1 MERAGGAGAWLPMQV
16 IAPGFRNGTDA
27 KRGVSA
33 QPACLH
39 VPSSPLQGQNS
50 QM

>member
-1 MERAGGAGAWLPMQV
+1 MGPAQV
-16 IAPGFRNGTDA
+16 IASGFRNGTDA

-33 QPACLH
+33 QPACLYH

-50 QM
+50 QV